1 MQQGLPHRHRASS
14 RRREGIP
21 RPEWDQDAV
30 ASELADTTELALEDA
45 PDVDTVDET
54 LAKV

>member
-1 MQQGLPHRHRASS
+1 MLPCS
-14 RRREGIP
+14 IP

-30 ASELADTTELALEDA
+30 ASELADTTELALENA
-45 PDVDTVDET
+45 PDIDNVAET